1 MAIVSAFE
9 LHIKFKITWIK
20 IHFQISNYIQAF
32 FMLIY
37 EPDSFIGETIL

>member
-1 MAIVSAFE
+1 MAMVSAFE

-20 IHFQISNYIQAF
+20 IHFKISNYIQAF

-37 EPDSFIGETIL
+37 ETDSFIGENML